1 VNGARALGRSADL
14 GSVEAGK
21 RADLLLVDLRSANLC
36 PIINLPS
43 ALVHYAHPGNVRSVL
58 VDGEFLMRDRQ
69 VLSMDEAQ
77 VLDAAQ
83 QASDAAWR
91 RLARNSP
98 DVAMPARYRS

>member
-1 VNGARALGRSADL
+1 M
-14 GSVEAGK
+14 
-21 RADLLLVDLRSANLC
+21 VDLRSAKLC

-43 ALVHYAHPGNVRSVL
+43 ALVHYAHPGNLRSVL
-58 VDGEFLMRDRQ
+58 VDGEFLLRERE

-98 DVAMPARYRS
+98 DIAMPARYRS